1 MSVMMI
7 ETNKGYQ
14 WMARG
19 GKWIPVNEMNNQH
32 LVNAIMKLERMRKTS
47 TKVYSVLIEEAK
59 QRRLDTRTKLPFC
72 TC

>member
-1 MSVMMI
+1 MSAMMI

-14 WMARG
+14 WMAKG
-19 GKWIPVNEMNNQH
+19 GKWIYVNEMNNQH
-32 LVNAIMKLERMRKTS
+32 LVNAIMKLERTRKTS

-59 QRRLDTRTKLPFC
+59 QRRLDTKTKLPFC